1 LISARCVRLQA
12 CLFAVFTGVLRA
24 VRGPPPVADCTLAV
38 HGPRSLD
45 PLLPHPL
52 IQSTVSPHLPAD
64 SLASVER
71 PKPAAVAVESS
82 LAHSTMPITRDQQY
96 NRPVVYHFLAN
107 PQPSPVLLLI
117 LPSPHQLIAT
127 SVTGPFAFL
136 LHAVER

>member
-1 LISARCVRLQA
+1 MAAAAPAKANFCSSKFNDFNNSTISPALLQ
-12 CLFAVFTGVLRA
+12 T
-24 VRGPPPVADCTLAV
+24 
-38 HGPRSLD
+38 
-45 PLLPHPL
+45 L
-52 IQSTVSPHLPAD
+52 IQTEPANTRSQDPD